1 MKKKKHRTK
10 SLAIFLAISICLCC
24 ISVSNVSASVVKAEN
39 DLQEERSVEQATL
52 PKNIQSLIPE
62 EKRGDLVVTASTDTD
77 NAEMCTIRTENPE
90 TGEGTLFVHSSP
102 IKYKDKNG
110 DIHFIDTSMETI
122 SAKAKTNSGYAYRN
136 AANSFTV
143 EYGKTADIGINF
155 DEAFTVVP
163 VNNAPLER
171 AETANASAS
180 AARPM
185 SENGNGKLRYDSV
198 FGADT
203 HVEYV
208 NTTNGIKET
217 IILDRYTGTERFD
230 FIFRSKTH
238 IPLLA
243 ESGAYILVAPKDKP
257 EEPEYR
263 FLSLYAYD
271 AYEPDGTASTFRHMN
286 EDLYYELTSNT
297 DGSFIISVVVP
308 DGYLTHP
315 DIVYPV
321 TIDPSVQKVAN
332 NSNVHDTY
340 VNEAAP
346 TTQSYYN
353 YDYIRFGSSNGK
365 RMFGYIRYT
374 ELPALPT
381 GATVTSANLKFTF
394 RSGQNTPTAT
404 AGVSFMSLRV
414 TAHQWNE
421 SSITWNN
428 QPYGTEGTFTSFH
441 YNGKYLDYVTADMT
455 DMIRA
460 WTSGAANYG
469 IDFTYTDEEYN
480 DYNSVV
486 SSEGDADRAPVLT
499 VSYAVPSN
507 IPVTGITISPTNATL
522 GVNGTKNLV
531 ATISPS
537 NATNRNI
544 TWSSS
549 NMAIATVSSSGLVTA
564 KNSGTAQITAK
575 TADGNKTAICTVTVA
590 PNSYISISAGGT
602 HSTSL
607 SAGQHL
613 WYKFIPAT
621 TGTYTFLTTGSTD
634 TYGELFQGSSS
645 LHTNDDGG
653 EGRNFSIQRSLTA
666 GTEYRLK
673 IRGYN
678 TTTTGSYTL
687 HLIKDDPNEAQD
699 NVYTGANVVDM
710 GQTVS
715 NHKISYSTD
724 VDWFKV
730 SVPTSSDYRL
740 RVLLYKP
747 DNDSGTGKAEIKM
760 GLYTGTSANTLVGA
774 AICHYDDRPASVT
787 AQIDNYTGNKWFY
800 VKVESSEG
808 QHSKNNN
815 YQIMFT
821 FTDEPYGGEIYGW
834 DYRGYKRSPTLNYR
848 MSSGMDDVWRVIGGV
863 SITYADLFQE
873 AVDRWNA
880 ADVKGDGTPMFGI
893 NTNLLSPN
901 VKAET
906 TLTDATAINTA
917 PFMDIKLNKADFE
930 KVNSNG
936 TYPIDRRK
944 AVDIICHELGH
955 SLGLDDLYINQEH
968 GYTYTPPGSSTS
980 SFLDNSNHL
989 MYGWWNEQNLSGTG
1003 SARFHSNDL
1012 FGVGKIQNWF
1022 SSKHYST
1029 EELYESAAFIV
1040 RGEVKDTQPYVSQEN
1055 HTGEYTE
1062 VTFEVDEFLY
1072 SKEKISETTLTFL
1085 QNGVLGMEFAV
1096 DPLYN
1101 IGENYVLFLRY
1112 NPYGQLCVVGGAQ
1125 GRFQVIEENESKKII
1140 NQMDLYVQNTMAE
1153 KLNQK
1158 KDFSIKYDAFMTT
1171 AKKYVAQQYK

>member
-1 MKKKKHRTK
+1 MKKKKHCKR
-10 SLAIFLAISICLCC
+10 SLAAFLAISICLCC

-39 DLQEERSVEQATL
+39 DLQEKRSVEQATL
-52 PKNIQSLIPE
+52 PENIQSLIPE

-143 EYGKTADIGINF
+143 EYGKTTDIGINF

-185 SENGNGKLRYDSV
+185 SENGNGKLRYDGV
-198 FGADT
+198 FGSDT

-217 IILDRYTGTERFD
+217 IILDRYTGTDRFD

-243 ESGAYILVAPKDKP
+243 EGGAYILVAPKDKP

-486 SSEGDADRAPVLT
+486 SSEGDADRAPVMT
-499 VSYAVPSN
+499 VNYVVYGSTS
-507 IPVTGITISPTNATL
+507 GITSGETYFIKNVYSGKYL
-522 GVNGTKNLV
+522 GADQNLNNNVLQYTYHGKANQQWRVLYQGNGLYKLYNHY
-531 ATISPS
+531 SFYS
-537 NATNRNI
+537 E
-544 TWSSS
+544 
-549 NMAIATVSSSGLVTA
+549 
-564 KNSGTAQITAK
+564 
-575 TADGNKTAICTVTVA
+575 NKYCLDLE
-590 PNSYISISAGGT
+590 SISNNNIDLYYD
-602 HSTSL
+602 S
-607 SAGQHL
+607 
-613 WYKFIPAT
+613 
-621 TGTYTFLTTGSTD
+621 
-634 TYGELFQGSSS
+634 
-645 LHTNDDGG
+645 
-653 EGRNFSIQRSLTA
+653 
-666 GTEYRLK
+666 
-673 IRGYN
+673 
-678 TTTTGSYTL
+678 
-687 HLIKDDPNEAQD
+687 
-699 NVYTGANVVDM
+699 
-710 GQTVS
+710 
-715 NHKISYSTD
+715 
-724 VDWFKV
+724 
-730 SVPTSSDYRL
+730 SSDY
-740 RVLLYKP
+740 VLF
-747 DNDSGTGKAEIKM
+747 NIIS
-760 GLYTGTSANTLVGA
+760 N
-774 AICHYDDRPASVT
+774 
-787 AQIDNYTGNKWFY
+787 
-800 VKVESSEG
+800 
-808 QHSKNNN
+808 
-815 YQIMFT
+815 
-821 FTDEPYGGEIYGW
+821 
-834 DYRGYKRSPTLNYR
+834 
-848 MSSGMDDVWRVIGGV
+848 
-863 SITYADLFQE
+863 
-873 AVDRWNA
+873 
-880 ADVKGDGTPMFGI
+880 GDGTYRIQNYWPKGTAVITVGDASSLSNAYNSEWTGSSKQKWVFEKRYTKAVTAHSGKLTVGMSADNYGNSSSDYNCTYGFRVSTHTANGFWSGLSS
-893 NTNLLSPN
+893 NTNIDLSFYNFNYGNSHSYTWATKNDFLSKNTYIITTPNIDDVNFMLFVGHGLGKNLHFSHGPQGTNHSSNKSNHSIQDLNFSLNEAKFGYGTASTKWVFLYTCNFINESSLNN
-901 VKAET
+901 VKSMMMGCNIVMGYHGSAYLNEPQGTQIGKNLREGRTVINSFFSTRDIHIQYAGFPT
-906 TLTDATAINTA
+906 TARAVYVNDAYGDTLYRHLQYA
-917 PFMDIKLNKADFE
+917 
-930 KVNSNG
+930 G
-936 TYPIDRRK
+936 TYITE
-944 AVDIICHELGH
+944 DIR
-955 SLGLDDLYINQEH
+955 
-968 GYTYTPPGSSTS
+968 
-980 SFLDNSNHL
+980 
-989 MYGWWNEQNLSGTG
+989 M
-1003 SARFHSNDL
+1003 A
-1012 FGVGKIQNWF
+1012 
-1022 SSKHYST
+1022 YST
-1029 EELYESAAFIV
+1029 WE
-1040 RGEVKDTQPYVSQEN
+1040 
-1055 HTGEYTE
+1055 
-1062 VTFEVDEFLY
+1062 
-1072 SKEKISETTLTFL
+1072 
-1085 QNGVLGMEFAV
+1085 
-1096 DPLYN
+1096 
-1101 IGENYVLFLRY
+1101 
-1112 NPYGQLCVVGGAQ
+1112 
-1125 GRFQVIEENESKKII
+1125 
-1140 NQMDLYVQNTMAE
+1140 
-1153 KLNQK
+1153 
-1158 KDFSIKYDAFMTT
+1158 
-1171 AKKYVAQQYK
+1171 

>member
-217 IILDRYTGTERFD
+217 IILDQYTGTERFD

-243 ESGAYILVAPKDKP
+243 EGGAYILVAPKDKP

-522 GVNGTKNLV
+522 SVNGTKNLV

-607 SAGQHL
+607 SAGQHR

-699 NVYTGANVVDM
+699 NVYTGANVVNM

-730 SVPTSSDYRL
+730 SVPTSSKYRL
-740 RVLLYKP
+740 RILLYKP
-747 DNDSGTGKAEIKM
+747 DNDEGTGKVNIRM
-760 GLYTGTSANTLVGA
+760 GVYTGTSANTLVGA
-774 AICHYDDRPASVT
+774 AVCTSNAHPASVT

-800 VKVESSEG
+800 VKVESAKG

-815 YQIMFT
+815 YQIAFT

-834 DYRGYKRSPTLNYR
+834 DYTGSKKSPTLNYR
-848 MSSGMDDVWRVIGGV
+848 LSTGMDDVWKVENGV
-863 SITYADLFQE
+863 SVTYTDLFKD
-873 AVDRWNA
+873 AINRWNA
-880 ADVKGDGTPMFGI
+880 ADPKGDGTPMFGI
-893 NTNLLSPN
+893 NTSLLSPN
-901 VKAET
+901 IQVKV
-906 TLTDATAINTA
+906 LPSGINA
-917 PFMDIKLNKADFE
+917 WCLVASKDIELNSDSFLNFSRE
-930 KVNSNG
+930 
-936 TYPIDRRK
+936 K
-944 AVDIICHELGH
+944 AVDTICHELGH
-955 SLGLDDLYINQEH
+955 ALGLADLYVDSSYE
-968 GYTYTPPGSSTS
+968 YVYTPAGSSTTTI
-980 SFLDNSNHL
+980 LDNSDHL
-989 MYGWWNEQNLSGTG
+989 MFGYSNRRLTGAGT
-1003 SARFHSNDL
+1003 ARFHSNDL
-1012 FGVGKIQNWF
+1012 FGVNKIQGWLDMEKYSREQLY
-1022 SSKHYST
+1022 SS
-1029 EELYESAAFIV
+1029 ADFIV
-1040 RGEVKDTQPYVSQEN
+1040 RGKVSSTQAYINNETQNSF
-1055 HTGEYTE
+1055 YTQID
-1062 VTFEVDEFLY
+1062 FEVDEYLY
-1072 SKEKISETTLTFL
+1072 SKTKASRTSLSFL
-1085 QNGVLGMEFAV
+1085 QAGSPDMEFTV
-1096 DPLYN
+1096 DPLYTT
-1101 IGENYVLFLRY
+1101 GEEYVLFLHY
-1112 NPYGQLCVVGGAQ
+1112 DLYGELFVVGGPQ
-1125 GRFQVIEENESKKII
+1125 GRFQIIEDTGNTKII
-1140 NQMDLYVQNTMAE
+1140 NQMDLYIQNAMAE
-1153 KLNQK
+1153 KNNQK
-1158 KDFSIKYDAFMTT
+1158 RDLSVKYDAFMTT
-1171 AKKYVAQQYK
+1171 AKKMAAQLRK